1 MNPSKPDK
9 PVDPFEW
16 PDSPSGG
23 TRSAR
28 DPAIGP
34 TAPAPPNGPSP
45 AQGAAIEPR
54 GRPLACFVLMMAAI
68 FVALGPKIR
77 LSQWGASA
85 DSNAGIAEG
94 NAWLKGRLDLPPF
107 FRHELHW
114 DYPTVENPGD
124 PEHRLHDTAFNHD
137 KIYNVFP
144 PLVSILTVA
153 LAPFHSLLLDGRT
166 DFWLKMPYVLLV
178 FWPLPIAAFVV
189 FRRRVGDSA
198 WAAFL
203 AFALIGGTAVL
214 ANLHGAQ
221 SGYLGQI
228 NHVVSQVGLL
238 ILAAD
243 ALGRQRIWPGLLG
256 LLIATYTR
264 QITFLYGLVLLW
276 IAWRRGGTRKLAFCA
291 LGLAVIAAPL
301 LTLNYLKFGDPLEFG
316 YRYIYVGRDDDMAA
330 RSQRGVFST
339 EFIAENAF
347 FLHLAP
353 PDIDLKNSDITEV
366 KISESNQNGTSLW
379 ITTPLAL
386 WVLIALRRWWRQ
398 PAARVL
404 MLGTLPVMFGLLCYH
419 SPGYMEHGYNRFALD
434 FMPIWLLVVAPFTRN
449 GWRTWLTLWCAAW
462 SLLYF
467 QQIVGDAPLRQ
478 P

>member
-1 MNPSKPDK
+1 
-9 PVDPFEW
+9 
-16 PDSPSGG
+16 
-23 TRSAR
+23 
-28 DPAIGP
+28 
-34 TAPAPPNGPSP
+34 
-45 AQGAAIEPR
+45 
-54 GRPLACFVLMMAAI
+54 MMVAI

-77 LSQWGASA
+77 LSQWGAEA

-94 NAWLKGRLDLPPF
+94 AAWVKGRLDLPPF
-107 FRHELHW
+107 KNTVLLW
-114 DYPTVENPGD
+114 DYPSVENPSD
-124 PEHRLHDTAFNHD
+124 PEKRLHDTAFYGE

-144 PLVSILTVA
+144 PLVSILTVVF
-153 LAPFHSLLLDGRT
+153 APIHAQLLDGRT
-166 DFWLKMPYVLLV
+166 DFWLKTPYVLTV
-178 FWPLPIAAFVV
+178 FWPLPIVAFVV

-214 ANLHGAQ
+214 PNLHGAQ
-221 SGYLGQI
+221 TGYLGQI

-243 ALGRQRIWPGLLG
+243 VLGKQRVWPGLLG
-256 LLIATYTR
+256 LLIATYAR

-276 IAWRRGGTRKLAFCA
+276 IAWRRGGARRLGLCA
-291 LGLAVIAAPL
+291 LGLAVMAAPL
-301 LTLNYLKFGDPLEFG
+301 LTLNYFKFGNPLEFG
-316 YRYIYVGRDDDMAA
+316 YRYIYAARDDDMAA
-330 RSQRGVFST
+330 RAARGVFSA

-347 FLHLAP
+347 YLHLAP
-353 PDIDLKNSDITEV
+353 PDIDLRNSDVSEI

-379 ITTPLAL
+379 VTTPLAL
-386 WVLIALRRWWRQ
+386 WVLVALRRWWRE
-398 PAARVL
+398 PAARLL

-434 FMPIWLLVVAPFTRN
+434 FLPIWLVVVAPFTRN

-467 QQIVGDAPLRQ
+467 QKIVPDRPSAETRFTSSSAYETRSHAQ
-478 P
+478 V